1 MPVLSHEEE
10 IETPGAMMSGWV
22 RPIRSPRW
30 TVCPS
35 APIATARPL
44 SSSRPLEE
52 KLPRWRERSPAATEI
67 THGAWL
73 NGLTLASASPEP
85 ELPAEKTTVTPRS
98 LTALVATLTGSSGS
112 YCRKLLPQ
120 ELLMT
125 SMPSRSGW
133 SRM

>member
-1 MPVLSHEEE
+1 MLSQEEE
-10 IETPGAMMSGWV
+10 IETPGAMMSGSV
-22 RPIRSPRW
+22 SPTRSPRW

-44 SSSRPLEE
+44 SNSRPLEE
-52 KLPRWRERSPAATEI
+52 KLPRCRDRSPAATEM

-73 NGLTLASASPEP
+73 NGLTLASASPAP
-85 ELPAEKTTVTPRS
+85 ELPAENTTVTPRS
-98 LTALVATLTGSSGS
+98 VTALVATLTGSSGS
-112 YCRKLLPQ
+112 NCRKLLPQ

-133 SRM
+133 ARM